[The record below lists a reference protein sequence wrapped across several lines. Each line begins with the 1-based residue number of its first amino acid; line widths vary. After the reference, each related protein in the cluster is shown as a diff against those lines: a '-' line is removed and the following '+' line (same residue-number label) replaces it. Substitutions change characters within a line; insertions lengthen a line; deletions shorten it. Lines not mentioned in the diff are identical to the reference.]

1 MYEKI
6 LLELKLQKQR
16 QLEHLLLRFP
26 ISLTS
31 NAFSLRRIIPT
42 TYKASL
48 KMGQGLGQDM
58 AKLLKSILNMKYI
71 PFFLTHS
78 EYQLD

>member
-31 NAFSLRRIIPT
+31 NAFSLRSIIPT

-48 KMGQGLGQDM
+48 KMGQGLGQDI
-58 AKLLKSILNMKYI
+58 AKLFKKYFKYEVHS
-71 PFFLTHS
+71 FFLTHS
-78 EYQLD
+78 EYQLN